1 MKQLYIVTIDLG
13 GEDSVYFTEMT
24 SAQAE
29 NMRRLIRHG
38 GQPFSVTAIKRAP
51 GFNSYGALMKDFR
64 EFVDVRHR

>member
-1 MKQLYIVTIDLG
+1 MKQLYIVTVDMG

-24 SAQAE
+24 AAQAE
-29 NMRRLIRHG
+29 DMRLLIRQG

-51 GFNSYGALMKDFR
+51 GYNSYGALMRDFQ